1 MSVQEY
7 VERAKAFAQAEIAGR
22 GDLLASKEFPHD
34 IWEKLGSQS
43 LLGLSIAQTYGGVGL
58 SYADLGL
65 VAESFAE
72 AACCPG
78 MAMSWL
84 GHNLMARLLVQEI
97 GTQAQRDDWLPKIA
111 SGDVTTSVAIS
122 EPGAGAHPKFLKM
135 TAERTGDGYYSLRG
149 EKAFV
154 TNGPIAGL
162 FVVLAITAEV
172 EGRKEFTA
180 FLVPGDAQGLSRHPM
195 DKEIDFLRPSPH
207 CRLIF
212 DNVLVS
218 ETAILGE
225 VGNGFE
231 TVSKK
236 VRHVEDAIGLSVS
249 SGNFAAEIGRL
260 AEALA
265 KSTGD
270 VNDDAVAA
278 IGTLAA
284 KQVGLSHLARAALA
298 ELDGPESGEII
309 AAFRSF
315 LRDAQA
321 LAGQLVEDFGI
332 NLPERDRLL
341 MRDITKG
348 LEIASRAHMIQ
359 NKNRG
364 EKVIAAHKSPRS
376 K

>member
-1 MSVQEY
+1 MDLQQTIEQ
-7 VERAKAFAQAEIAGR
+7 AKAFADAEIATR
-22 GDLLASKEFPHD
+22 EDLLSSTDFPHD
-34 IWEKLGSQS
+34 LWQ
-43 LLGLSIAQTYGGVGL
+43 GLADQQLMGLCIDPAYGGLGF
-58 SYADLGL
+58 SFQDLGT
-65 VAESFAE
+65 VAESFATV
-72 AACCPG
+72 ACCPG
-78 MAMSWL
+78 MTMSWL
-84 GHNLMARLLVQEI
+84 GHNMMSRLLIQEI
-97 GTQAQRDDWLPKIA
+97 GTHQQREEWLPQIA
-111 SGDVTTSVAIS
+111 SGKVTTSVAIS

-135 TAERTGDGYYSLRG
+135 QASPNDAGGYTLKG

-172 EGRKEFTA
+172 DGRKEFTA
-180 FLVPGDAQGLSRHPM
+180 FLVPADAAGLSRHHM

-207 CRLIF
+207 CRLHF
-212 DNVLVS
+212 ENVRVPA
-218 ETAILGE
+218 TAILGE
-225 VGNGFE
+225 IGTGFE

-249 SGNFAAEIGRL
+249 SGNFAAEIGCL
-260 AEALA
+260 ARALT
-265 KSTGD
+265 KGVGS

-278 IGTLAA
+278 IGTLSA
-284 KQVGLSHLARAALA
+284 KQVGLSQLAKAALA
-298 ELDGPESGEII
+298 ALDGPESGEII

-315 LRDAQA
+315 LRDAQR
-321 LAGQLVEDFGI
+321 LAGQMVEEYGI
-332 NLPERDRLL
+332 DLIERDQLL

-364 EKVIAAHKSPRS
+364 EKIIAAHKSPGS